1 MKRHLANILTITNL
15 TLGLLAIIWAA
26 QDKEN
31 LVLCSY
37 LILIAILFDI
47 MDGKI
52 ARLLNTTSDFGKQLD
67 SFADMVSF
75 GIAPGIIV
83 FQLINTYNPH
93 NTHLSYVAF
102 MIPIFSALRLAN
114 YNIDDKQKKHFIGIT
129 TPLNAF
135 FFASI
140 PLILHY
146 EKNDLILSLI
156 TNINFLFMGTIILS
170 ILLISPL
177 KTFSSKA
184 IYSNKFEKK
193 IKILFLITS
202 IFLFFL
208 LKYTAFPLIVF
219 FYIFLSIIFS
229 LNKN

>member
-15 TLGLLAIIWAA
+15 TLGLCAIVWGA
-26 QDKEN
+26 QGEEN
-31 LVLCSY
+31 LILCSY

-67 SFADMVSF
+67 SLADMVSF
-75 GIAPGIIV
+75 GIAPSIIV
-83 FQLINTYNPH
+83 FQLINTYNPDSA
-93 NTHLSYVAF
+93 HLAYVSF

-114 YNIDDKQKKHFIGIT
+114 YNIDEKQKTYFIGIT

-135 FFASI
+135 FFISI

-146 EKNDLILSLI
+146 EKNDLILSLV

-170 ILLISPL
+170 VLLISPL

-184 IYSNKFEKK
+184 MYSSEFEKK
-193 IKILFLITS
+193 IKIVFMTTS
-202 IFLFFL
+202 IFLLFL

-229 LNKN
+229 LNKK

>member
-1 MKRHLANILTITNL
+1 MKKHLANILTIINL
-15 TLGLLAIIWAA
+15 TLGLFAIVWAA
-26 QDKEN
+26 QNEEN
-31 LVLCSY
+31 LVWCSY

-75 GIAPGIIV
+75 GIAPSIIV
-83 FQLINTYNPH
+83 FQLIKTSNPQETY
-93 NTHLSYVAF
+93 LAYIAF
-102 MIPIFSALRLAN
+102 IIPIFSALRLAN
-114 YNIDDKQKKHFIGIT
+114 YNIDSKQKIYFIGIT

-135 FFASI
+135 FFISI

-146 EKNDLILSLI
+146 EKNDLILSLV
-156 TNINFLFMGTIILS
+156 TNINFLFIGTIILS

-184 IYSNKFEKK
+184 IYSSMVEKK
-193 IKILFLITS
+193 IKIVFFITS
-202 IFLFFL
+202 VFLFFL